1 MRHWLPWDQGISH
14 VIWWFI
20 TWRWNVSYWLW
31 TVHGWSLGAIFGS
44 LSHLVFTYIRAECFS
59 CYPVSST
66 FIKALHE
73 HALWSLRVL
82 SVIQPCVTAA
92 FPNRKK
98 LVWVSHSWTVSV
110 ATDFSCFHLEKLSSQ
125 RLASFGSL
133 PGIIWMY
140 GWCWNFLWPIAC
152 VTFYPCVR
160 AGLGMIAGLYRGA
173 ISMKLTR
180 APDWLRLLVAEDSIK
195 KAMVA
200 LKLDLT
206 QKRDT
211 RNADGRRTPG
221 AREQTQWIGSSP
233 EHPTS
238 SPPPHIYLGS
248 YLWQWRVSWWYW
260 LWGFFWRGENL
271 PVDLHGQCRYRQKQT
286 AGLTASHSENQS
298 SGEVHASLHPP
309 WHRLI
314 PGWIVYIY
322 SFSFIYTSPLI
333 WISGISQYNF
343 SAWGKICIQF
353 NLKKKLDQC
362 CLHI

>member
-1 MRHWLPWDQGISH
+1 MKHWLSWDQGVSH

-20 TWRWNVSYWLW
+20 TWRWSVSYWLW

-44 LSHLVFTYIRAECFS
+44 LSHLVFTYIRGECFS

-140 GWCWNFLWPIAC
+140 DWCWNFLWPIAC
-152 VTFYPCVR
+152 VTFYACVR
-160 AGLGMIAGLYRGA
+160 AALGMITGPYRGA

-206 QKRDT
+206 PKRDMK
-211 RNADGRRTPG
+211 NADGRRTPG
-221 AREQTQWIGSSP
+221 AGEQTQWIGSFP

-238 SPPPHIYLGS
+238 THPPMSTLVLTYGS
-248 YLWQWRVSWWYW
+248 EEFPD
-260 LWGFFWRGENL
+260 GIE
-271 PVDLHGQCRYRQKQT
+271 
-286 AGLTASHSENQS
+286 SEDF
-298 SGEVHASLHPP
+298 SGEE
-309 WHRLI
+309 
-314 PGWIVYIY
+314 
-322 SFSFIYTSPLI
+322 
-333 WISGISQYNF
+333 
-343 SAWGKICIQF
+343 KICQ
-353 NLKKKLDQC
+353 
-362 CLHI
+362 